1 MMKNNDYKIILI
13 GDSHVGKKTLFK
25 KVSSGT
31 FCDRNISTIGMDKRT
46 LNFKDIEVDINGN
59 KQKQD
64 FNIILYDTAGQE
76 RYRSITKNYF
86 HGSDIVF
93 MIYDITN
100 RKSFDDIESW
110 LESINEILSSWKEGN
125 YLIFLFGNKVDVVD
139 SEQRPREVE
148 EEEAQK
154 FCEDKGIMWG
164 GELSI
169 LNSST
174 EKLTE
179 IILNCWKEYVQKF
192 GIKDEILEQV
202 KMKGS
207 KYINKKKKK
216 KGICAK
222 E

>member
-1 MMKNNDYKIILI
+1 MSKNNDYKVILI
-13 GDSHVGKKTLFK
+13 GDSHVGKEKLFIK
-25 KVSSGT
+25 LSRGA

-76 RYRSITKNYF
+76 RYRAITKNYF
-86 HGSDIVF
+86 HGSDIVL

-192 GIKDEILEQV
+192 GIKDEIPIS
-202 KMKGS
+202 KMEGL
-207 KYINKKKKK
+207 KYIRKKKKK
-216 KGICAK
+216 KGICSK